1 MGAALPPP
9 PGATRQDIADDWHG
23 VAVPDPYRWLED
35 AETPETLTWVAAQNV
50 RTRQALDVRPDR
62 GRWHERLV
70 ALLGAGVST
79 GCRIAGDRVFALER
93 SGGAD
98 QHRLVV
104 RSASDAGAAVRVL
117 IDPATRAADAAV
129 AIDWYDPSPDGRL
142 VAYGTSEGGDERS
155 VLKILDVDTGKHLAD
170 EIPETRAASLGW
182 FPDAR
187 GFLYTRYPAG
197 DEYNRRVYEHRLGE
211 PWSGDGLV
219 WDALPN
225 PQAWADVH
233 VGRDG
238 RYALV
243 TVLVGW
249 ARTDVHLCDLA
260 TRTWHTLVYGE
271 EALTYLEIDDER
283 LVGHTTVGAPKGR
296 VVSVSF
302 DAASVDDWRTL
313 VPESDGV
320 VEGVHRSASSLF
332 VRSSEHAVGRLCRHD
347 LSGGLIEEIE
357 LPPLAAFSG
366 ADTDADHEAV
376 FVQVESFALPPSLFR
391 WSEGKGLE
399 AWGTTDTGV
408 DASAFTGRLTRYL
421 SADGTSIGLFLVHA
435 DDVEPGPD
443 TPCILTGYGGFAIA
457 NSPMWS
463 PAIAAWCERG
473 GLYAIAGLRGGLE
486 EGEAWHRAGRRETKQ
501 NVFDDFLAAT
511 DFLVDSKLT
520 SRSRLAW
527 RGGSNGGL
535 LVGAALTQRPDG
547 AAAVHC
553 AVPLLDMI
561 RFPRFKIAKL
571 WTDEYGDPDIA
582 AEFAWLWA
590 YSPYH
595 HVEERVCYP
604 PTLLTTAEGD
614 SRVDP
619 CHARKMAAALQWASS
634 CERERPILL
643 RQEGR
648 AGHGVG
654 KPLHLQADELA
665 DVLAF
670 FSWQLGGP
678 A

>member
-1 MGAALPPP
+1 VVALPPP
-9 PGATRQDIADDWHG
+9 PGATRQDAVDDWHG

-35 AETPETLTWVAAQNV
+35 GESPETEAWVATQNE
-50 RTRQALDVRPDR
+50 RTRQALDARPDK

-70 ALLGAGVST
+70 ALLSAPVST
-79 GCRIAGDRVFALER
+79 GCQVAGDRVFSLDRA
-93 SGGAD
+93 GGAD

-104 RSASDAGAAVRVL
+104 HSAVDVAAPAQVL
-117 IDPATRAADAAV
+117 IDPATLAADAAV
-129 AIDWYDPSPDGRL
+129 AIDWYHPSPDGRF
-142 VAYGTSEGGDERS
+142 VAYGVSEGGDERS
-155 VLKILDVDTGKHLAD
+155 VLKVLDVDTGKHLGD
-170 EIPETRAASLGW
+170 EIPDTRAASVGW
-182 FPDAR
+182 FPDATS
-187 GFLYTRYPAG
+187 FLYTRYPVD
-197 DEYNRRVYEHRLGE
+197 DEYNRRVYEHRLGA
-211 PWSGDGLV
+211 PWADDELV
-219 WDALPN
+219 WDDLPN
-225 PQAWADVH
+225 PQAWADVQ

-249 ARTDVHLCDLA
+249 ARTDVHLYECA
-260 TRTWHTLVYGE
+260 TRSWRTLVSGE
-271 EALTYLEIDDER
+271 PALTYLEIDGDR
-283 LVGHTTVGAPKGR
+283 LVGHTTLGAPKGR
-296 VVSVSF
+296 VVAVPL
-302 DAASVDDWRTL
+302 DAESTADWTTL
-313 VPESDGV
+313 VPESDAV
-320 VEGVHRSASSLF
+320 VEGVQRSASSLF
-332 VRSSEHAVGRLCRHD
+332 VRSSERAVGRLHRYD
-347 LSGGLIEEIE
+347 LAGAPIEDIE
-357 LPPLAAFSG
+357 LPPLAAFAG
-366 ADTDADHEAV
+366 ADADAGAEAV
-376 FVQVESFALPPSLFR
+376 FVQVESFALPPALYR
-391 WSEGKGLE
+391 WTPARGLE
-399 AWGTTDTGV
+399 LWGGADTGV
-408 DASAFTGRLTRYL
+408 DPSAFSGQVLRYE
-421 SADGTSIGLFLVHA
+421 SGDGTSIGLFLVHA
-435 DDVEPGPD
+435 AGVTPGPD

-486 EGEAWHRAGRRETKQ
+486 EGEAWHRAGRRDTKQ
-501 NVFDDFLAAT
+501 NVFDDFLAAS

-520 SRSRLAW
+520 ARSRLAW

-535 LVGAALTQRPDG
+535 LVGVAMTQRSEG

-561 RFPRFKIAKL
+561 RFPQFKIARL
-571 WTDEYGDPDIA
+571 WTDEYGDPDVA

-595 HVEERVCYP
+595 HVVKGVCYP

-634 CERERPILL
+634 CETEHPILL

-665 DVLAF
+665 DVLTF
-670 FSWQLGGP
+670 FTWQLGGP
-678 A
+678 D

>member
-1 MGAALPPP
+1 VV
-9 PGATRQDIADDWHG
+9 DDWHG

-35 AETPETLTWVAAQNV
+35 AESPETQAWVAAQNE
-50 RTRQALDVRPDR
+50 RTRLALDARPDR

-70 ALLGAGVST
+70 ALLGAPVSI
-79 GCRIAGDRVFALER
+79 GCRIAGERVFALER

-98 QHRLVV
+98 QHQLVV
-104 RSASDAGAAVRVL
+104 RSATDSTAATRVL
-117 IDPATRAADAAV
+117 IDPSSLAADAAA
-129 AIDWYDPSPDGRL
+129 AIDWYHPSPDGRL
-142 VAYGTSEGGDERS
+142 VAYGVSEGGDERS
-155 VLKILDVDTGKHLAD
+155 VLKVLDVDTGAHLID
-170 EIPETRAASLGW
+170 EIPDTRAASVGW
-182 FPDAR
+182 LPDAT
-187 GFLYTRYPAG
+187 GFLYTRYPVD
-197 DEYNRRVYEHRLGE
+197 DEYNRRVYEHHLGT
-211 PWSGDGLV
+211 PWTDDMLV
-219 WDALPN
+219 WDDLPN
-225 PQAWADVH
+225 PQAWADVQ

-249 ARTDVHLCDLA
+249 ARTDVHLYEFA
-260 TRTWHTLVYGE
+260 SKSWRTLVSGE
-271 EALTYLEIDDER
+271 AALTYLEIDDDR
-283 LVGHTTVGAPKGR
+283 LVGHTTLGAPKGR
-296 VVSVSF
+296 VVAVPF
-302 DAASVDDWRTL
+302 DAASSDDWSTL
-313 VPESDGV
+313 VPESEAV

-332 VRSSEHAVGRLCRHD
+332 VRSSERAVGRLHRYD
-347 LSGGLIEEIE
+347 LTGALIDEIA
-357 LPPLAAFSG
+357 LPPLAAFAG
-366 ADTDADHEAV
+366 ADAEAGAEAL
-376 FVQVESFALPPSLFR
+376 FLQVESFALPPALYR
-391 WSEGKGLE
+391 WSQGNGLE
-399 AWGTTDTGV
+399 AWGGSAAGIDP
-408 DASAFTGRLTRYL
+408 SAFTGQLASYP
-421 SADGTSIGLFLVHA
+421 SVDGTSIGLFVVHA
-435 DDVEPGPD
+435 AGVNPGPD

-463 PAIAAWCERG
+463 PGIAAWCERG

-486 EGEAWHRAGRRETKQ
+486 EGEAWHRAGRRDTKQ

-511 DFLVDSKLT
+511 DFLVESKLT
-520 SRSRLAW
+520 SRSRIAW

-561 RFPRFKIAKL
+561 RFPQFKIAKL
-571 WTDEYGDPDIA
+571 WTDEYGDPDVA
-582 AEFAWLWA
+582 EEFAWLWA

-595 HVEERVCYP
+595 HVVEGVCYP
-604 PTLLTTAEGD
+604 PTILTTAEGD

-634 CERERPILL
+634 CEDEQPILL

-665 DVLAF
+665 DVLTF

-678 A
+678 G